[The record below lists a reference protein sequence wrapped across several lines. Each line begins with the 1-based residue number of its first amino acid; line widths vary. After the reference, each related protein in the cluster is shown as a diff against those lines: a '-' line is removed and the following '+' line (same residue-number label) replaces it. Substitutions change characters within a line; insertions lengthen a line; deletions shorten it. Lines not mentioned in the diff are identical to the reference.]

1 MIRRLSDEQAK
12 ENFGAL
18 LDSVNDSNDRV
29 IVERKGKPSV
39 VLLSS
44 NEYDALV
51 SRQIEHD
58 WALIQQLRDDNADI
72 DPDVLMQDATDAVD
86 AAREELFGVSSRA
99 NSGND

>member
-1 MIRRLSDEQAK
+1 MIRRLSDEQVQ

-44 NEYDALV
+44 AEYDALV
-51 SRQIEHD
+51 RRQIEDD
-58 WALIQQLRDDNADI
+58 WALIQELRDDNVDV
-72 DPDVLMQDATDAVD
+72 DPDELMRDATKAVE
-86 AAREELFGVSSRA
+86 AAREELFGVNSRA
-99 NSGND
+99 NAGNG